1 MQQMKLSSPDQSF
14 QSFLDSIPDE
24 SASQRIKEMALM
36 YVEGF
41 HGADAG
47 RIGIHGLIKANS
59 AEEEI
64 DGDQSFRV
72 LSGYDSVVRSLCG
85 EAERAGATIHVNTV
99 VEEISWRAHRAEIV
113 GSCGGEKRHFTASA
127 VVVTLPLGVLQSPPQ
142 QSGAVRFVPELPR
155 DKQTAIT
162 TIEMGHVVRLVLRF
176 RTRFWEKLEL
186 NGENLWPLGFVHYP
200 EASFPTWW
208 TQLPVRAP
216 ILVGWVGGTGAQ
228 RLLQH
233 DQAFILDEGLTSLSR
248 ILGISREDVQTQLE
262 GAQFHNWTADPFSR
276 GAYAYLPV
284 GGLTHQ
290 ENLSKP
296 VEQTLFFAGE
306 ATSKGHIGTVHGAL
320 MSGRRAANEIIEL
333 GG

>member
-1 MQQMKLSSPDQSF
+1 
-14 QSFLDSIPDE
+14 
-24 SASQRIKEMALM
+24 
-36 YVEGF
+36 
-41 HGADAG
+41 
-47 RIGIHGLIKANS
+47 
-59 AEEEI
+59 
-64 DGDQSFRV
+64 
-72 LSGYDSVVRSLCG
+72 
-85 EAERAGATIHVNTV
+85 
-99 VEEISWRAHRAEIV
+99 
-113 GSCGGEKRHFTASA
+113 
-127 VVVTLPLGVLQSPPQ
+127 
-142 QSGAVRFVPELPR
+142 
-155 DKQTAIT
+155 
-162 TIEMGHVVRLVLRF
+162 
-176 RTRFWEKLEL
+176 
-186 NGENLWPLGFVHYP
+186 
-200 EASFPTWW
+200 
-208 TQLPVRAP
+208 
-216 ILVGWVGGTGAQ
+216 VGGTGAQ

-248 ILGISREDVQTQLE
+248 VLGISREDVQTQLE